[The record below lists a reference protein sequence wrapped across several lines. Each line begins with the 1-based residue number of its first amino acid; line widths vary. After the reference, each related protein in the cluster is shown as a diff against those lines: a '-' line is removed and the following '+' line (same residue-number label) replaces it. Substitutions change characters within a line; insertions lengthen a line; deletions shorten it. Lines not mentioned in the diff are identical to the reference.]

1 MAGIKLNPGA
11 RVVFFGAFTPSA
23 DAVVLTL
30 SSSSSALPGIDGGSV
45 KITPL
50 AEYPAKGRA
59 TGGVRCHRFRSG
71 EDLITLAWVGN
82 GPVRAASA
90 SGVPA
95 ELPSEPGKRDAAGI
109 PLTSPV
115 SSVGG
120 RL

>member
-1 MAGIKLNPGA
+1 M
-11 RVVFFGAFTPSA
+11 FFGAVTPSVE
-23 DAVVLTL
+23 AVVLTIAG
-30 SSSSSALPGIDGGSV
+30 SSSALPGIDGGSI

-50 AEYPAKGRA
+50 AEYPTKGRA
-59 TGGVRCHRFRSG
+59 TGGVRCHRFRAG

-82 GPVRAASA
+82 GPVRAASP

-95 ELPSEPGKRDAAGI
+95 ELPSEAGKRDAAGI

-115 SSVGG
+115 GSVSG